1 MIKICCVTGTRAD
14 YPRIRSVLKLLD
26 NDPYFDLQIIVTGS
40 HLLEEYGSTYKE
52 IIDDGFKISK
62 KVEMFTENFDTPH
75 GMTRCVG
82 EATKKLADA
91 YEELKPDVML
101 ITVDRVET
109 LAAASAAALMN
120 LPIFHV
126 QGGEVTGTID
136 ESIRHAVTKL
146 SHFHFAATEESKNRI
161 ISMGEPF
168 EKVFNTG
175 CPYIDELNSYDFISK
190 EEITRLYNLEFN
202 KKTAI
207 LTLHPVTTEHEDSLM
222 QIKTVLEAIK
232 NFDINIISI
241 YSNSDAGGKKIIN
254 LLKNTP
260 RLNLIP
266 NIKSDHFASLMKNC
280 DLMIGNS
287 SAGIRE
293 APSFSLPVVNIGS
306 RQNKRERGRNVID
319 CQFKK
324 NDIRAA
330 IEKALYDD
338 SFKSSLVSCPNI
350 YGDGRSADRIVNII
364 KEKTTSKID
373 VQKIITY

>member
-40 HLLEEYGSTYKE
+40 HLLKEYGSTYKE
-52 IIDDGFKISK
+52 IVDDGFKISK
-62 KVEMFTENFDTPH
+62 KVEMFIENFDTPH

-91 YEELKPDVML
+91 YDELDPDIML

-161 ISMGEPF
+161 INMGEPS

-175 CPYIDELNSYDFISK
+175 CPYIDELNSYDFLSK
-190 EEITRLYNLEFN
+190 EDITKIYNLEFN

-207 LTLHPVTTEHEDSLM
+207 LTLHPVTTEHEDSLI

-232 NFDINIISI
+232 NYDLNIISI
-241 YSNSDAGGKKIIN
+241 YSNSDAGGKKIIDV
-254 LLKNTP
+254 LKNTP
-260 RLNLIP
+260 GLNLIP

-280 DLMIGNS
+280 DIMIGNS

-293 APSFSLPVVNIGS
+293 APTFSLPVINIGS
-306 RQNKRERGRNVID
+306 RQNRRERGCNVID
-319 CQFKK
+319 CNFEI
-324 NDIRAA
+324 NNIIAA
-330 IEKALYDD
+330 IEKALHDD
-338 SFKSSLVSCPNI
+338 SFKKNITSSSNI
-350 YGDGRSADRIVNII
+350 YGDGKSAKRIVKII
-364 KEKTTSKID
+364 KEKTSSKID

>member
-14 YPRIRSVLKLLD
+14 YPRIRSVLKRLD
-26 NDPYFDLQIIVTGS
+26 EDSFFELQIVVTGS
-40 HLLEEYGSTYKE
+40 HLLPDYGDTYKE
-52 IIDDGFKISK
+52 IIDDGFTIAK
-62 KVEMFTENFDTPH
+62 KVPMFTEEFDTPY

-82 EATKKLADA
+82 GAMKKLADA
-91 YEELKPDVML
+91 YQELKPDVML

-161 ISMGEPF
+161 IKMGEPDD
-168 EKVFNTG
+168 KVFNTG
-175 CPYIDELNSYDFISK
+175 CPYIDELDSYNYLSKDEISK
-190 EEITRLYNLEFN
+190 LYQLDLVRKN
-202 KKTAI
+202 AI
-207 LTLHPVTTEHEDSLM
+207 LTLHSVTTEHEDSFQ
-222 QIKTVLEAIK
+222 QIKILLDALK
-232 NFDINIISI
+232 KYDLNIIAI
-241 YSNSDAGGKKIIN
+241 YSNSDAGGRKIIE
-254 LLKNTP
+254 LLKNTT

-266 NIKSDHFASLMKNC
+266 NIKSDHFASLMKHC

-293 APSFSLPVVNIGS
+293 APTFKLPVVNIGS
-306 RQNKRERGRNVID
+306 RQNGRERGINVID
-319 CQFKK
+319 CEFEVASIKK
-324 NDIRAA
+324 ALDT
-330 IEKALYDD
+330 ALYDNTFI
-338 SFKSSLVSCPNI
+338 SKLETSSNI
-350 YGDGRSADRIVNII
+350 YGDGKSSARIVNII
-364 KEKTTSKID
+364 KDKTSSKIN